1 MKIEQLIKNQTS
13 NGTQTIHLLL
23 STITVNQ
30 LFACIDENAVREAC
44 HTGCINYS
52 NKWCCPPY
60 SKKITNIISQEN
72 YKYAMLICGY
82 INLTDMDYIKNPYQK
97 IKAANMIL
105 KSCCEKLAREYEV
118 KVNGYCLLSGSCNL
132 CKPCY
137 KKRGLPC
144 NKPSVMR
151 YSLEST
157 GINVEQLAKKVFNH
171 TLLWYKKGS
180 MPEYTSVVT
189 AILCKNI
196 DEISLCL

>member
-1 MKIEQLIKNQTS
+1 MTSKIIKNTTS
-13 NGTQTIHLLL
+13 NGTQSIHLLS
-23 STITVNQ
+23 STITIHQ
-30 LFACIDENAVREAC
+30 LFDCVDEDAVRQSC
-44 HTGCINYS
+44 YTGCVNFG

-60 SKKITNIISQEN
+60 SRTITNIISQGN
-72 YKYAMLICGY
+72 YKYAILICGY
-82 INLTDMDYIKNPYQK
+82 INLTDMDYIKNSYQK

-105 KSCCEKLAREYEV
+105 KSRCEKLAREYEV

-144 NKPSVMR
+144 KKNSVMR

-157 GINVEQLAKKVFNH
+157 GINVEKLVKKVFNH

-180 MPEYTSVVT
+180 VPEYTSVVT
-189 AILCKNI
+189 AILCNNI